1 VSASGF
7 QAGPEICENIPRLN
21 KVLVWIYRQFLF
33 DYFGLDIPAISVR
46 LFWFGYN
53 GSFCYFVLV
62 EYTGSFCSIVLVW
75 IYQQFMFDCFG
86 LNIPAVSV

>member
-1 VSASGF
+1 VSPSSF

-46 LFWFGYN
+46 LFWLDIPAVSVRLFWFGYN
-53 GSFCYFVLV
+53 
-62 EYTGSFCSIVLVW
+62 GSFCSIVLV
-75 IYQQFMFDCFG
+75 
-86 LNIPAVSV
+86 